1 MFPNDDEQQRRIRNL
16 RNIALVIIVVIFS
29 VILLQAFFGSSDSAE
44 KQIRYSEF
52 LALLQAGQ
60 VVTVTLEGT
69 SFVTVLG
76 RVRPASALAE
86 NPQIAELDAR
96 RSQEQQRK
104 EKIEALLKYQ
114 SRRLAWIETLRS
126 ELPPQVLSAA
136 PVIQRQLS
144 GLALRHAEVER
155 SLEALVQARK
165 EKADE
170 ISALMQ
176 RILGKA
182 ERFRT
187 EAALDDVRQELRQY
201 KVDYDYKKPEDSS
214 WIFSVLLSLLPF
226 FIILLLWYG
235 MMRRMQGEGSSALN
249 FGRSQAKLVTKEYS
263 RVTFDDVAGIDEVKE
278 EVQEIVD
285 YLKDPQK
292 FTRIGAQIPKGVL
305 LVGPPGTGKTLL
317 ARAIAGE
324 ADVPFFS
331 ISGSDFVEMFVGVG
345 AARVRDLF
353 RRAKEEGKG
362 KRGVIIFI
370 DEIDAVGR
378 KRGAGIGGG
387 HDEREQT
394 LNQLLSEM
402 DGFDKNE
409 HVIILAATNRPDI
422 LDPALLRPGRFDR
435 KITVPP
441 PDSKG
446 REAILKV
453 HTRNKKLGPDVD
465 LKVLARRT
473 PGFVGADLENLCNEA
488 ALLAARRNK
497 EFIDMKDFEDAI
509 DRVIAGIERKG
520 RLLSEEEKVK
530 IAYHEAGHALL
541 GKLLPKADPV
551 HRISIVPRGEA
562 LGYTLQLPLNDKY
575 LFTKEELLDR
585 MTGILGGRAAEEIV
599 FGEISTGAY
608 DDLKKATEIAKR
620 MVVSYGMSERI
631 GPINLGQENGNV
643 FLGVDLVLNREHSEK
658 MSALVD
664 EEIKSIIESCY
675 KRAKDLLQRNLQ
687 ALHKLAKKLLEVEVL
702 EGEQLDVLLKDS
714 LVPPSPTLA

>member
-1 MFPNDDEQQRRIRNL
+1 VNFPGDDEHQRRMRNL
-16 RNIALVIIVVIFS
+16 RTLALVIVVLIFS
-29 VILLQAFFGSSDSAE
+29 VILLQSFLASPDAAE
-44 KQIRYSEF
+44 KQIQYSEF
-52 LALLQAGQ
+52 WQLVQAGQ
-60 VVTVTLEGT
+60 VTAVTIRLKGQGAA
-69 SFVTVLG
+69 TVAG
-76 RVRPASALAE
+76 RVRPPSALADT
-86 NPQIAELDAR
+86 PQLAELDEKI
-96 RSQEQQRK
+96 QQYQQRLAK
-104 EKIEALLKYQ
+104 VQRWLEVEERRAAFDSSHKLIAEKRIAGWAI
-114 SRRLAWIETLRS
+114 RAS
-126 ELPPQVLSAA
+126 EL
-136 PVIQRQLS
+136 
-144 GLALRHAEVER
+144 ER
-155 SLEALVQARK
+155 SLGTLTQVRKQKAVELSALVQK
-165 EKADE
+165 V
-170 ISALMQ
+170 
-176 RILGKA
+176 LGRA

-187 EAALDDVRQELRQY
+187 EAIITDQLFQELIQNG
-201 KVDYDYKKPEDSS
+201 VSLSIEGANDSS
-214 WIFSVLLSLLPF
+214 WIFTALLSLLPF
-226 FIILLLWYG
+226 FIVLLLWYG

-285 YLKDPQK
+285 YLRDPQK
-292 FTRIGAQIPKGVL
+292 YTRIGAQIPKGVL

-353 RRAKEEGKG
+353 RRAKEEAKG

-402 DGFDKNE
+402 DGFEKNE

-453 HTRNKKLGPDVD
+453 HVRNKKLAPDVD
-465 LKVLARRT
+465 LRVLARRT

-585 MTGILGGRAAEEIV
+585 MTGILGGRAAEELV

-620 MVVSYGMSERI
+620 MVVSYGMSERV

-658 MSALVD
+658 MLGLVD
-664 EEIKSIIESCY
+664 EEIKNIIESCY
-675 KRAKDLLQRNLQ
+675 RRAKELLQRNLA
-687 ALHKLAKKLLEVEVL
+687 ALHKLAKRLLEVEVL
-702 EGEQLDVLLKDS
+702 EGEQLDALLKDS
-714 LVPPSPTLA
+714 LVLPSPPPAPQPV

>member
-1 MFPNDDEQQRRIRNL
+1 MRNL
-16 RNIALVIIVVIFS
+16 RTLALVIVVLIFS
-29 VILLQAFFGSSDSAE
+29 VILLQSFLASPDAAE
-44 KQIRYSEF
+44 KQIQYSEF
-52 LALLQAGQ
+52 WQLVQAGQ
-60 VVTVTLEGT
+60 VTAVTIRLKGQGAA
-69 SFVTVLG
+69 TVAG
-76 RVRPASALAE
+76 RVRPPSALADT
-86 NPQIAELDAR
+86 PQLAELDEKI
-96 RSQEQQRK
+96 QQYQQRLAK
-104 EKIEALLKYQ
+104 VQRWLEVEERRAAFDSSHKLIAEKRIAGWAI
-114 SRRLAWIETLRS
+114 RAS
-126 ELPPQVLSAA
+126 EL
-136 PVIQRQLS
+136 
-144 GLALRHAEVER
+144 ER
-155 SLEALVQARK
+155 SLGTLTQVRKQKAVELSALVQK
-165 EKADE
+165 V
-170 ISALMQ
+170 
-176 RILGKA
+176 LGRA

-187 EAALDDVRQELRQY
+187 EAIITDQLFQELIQNG
-201 KVDYDYKKPEDSS
+201 VSLSIEGANDSS
-214 WIFSVLLSLLPF
+214 WIFTALLSLLPF
-226 FIILLLWYG
+226 FIVLLLWYG

-285 YLKDPQK
+285 YLRDPQK
-292 FTRIGAQIPKGVL
+292 YTRIGAQIPKGVL

-353 RRAKEEGKG
+353 RRAKEEAKG

-402 DGFDKNE
+402 DGFEKNE

-453 HTRNKKLGPDVD
+453 HVRNKKLAPDVD
-465 LKVLARRT
+465 LRVLARRT

-585 MTGILGGRAAEEIV
+585 MTGILGGRAAEELV

-620 MVVSYGMSERI
+620 MVVSYGMSERV

-658 MSALVD
+658 MLGLVD
-664 EEIKSIIESCY
+664 EEIKNIIESCY
-675 KRAKDLLQRNLQ
+675 RRAKELLQRNLA
-687 ALHKLAKKLLEVEVL
+687 ALHKLAKRLLEVEVL
-702 EGEQLDVLLKDS
+702 EGEQLDALLKDS
-714 LVPPSPTLA
+714 LVLPSPPPAPQPV